1 MDLSNK
7 RVKRNDAVAWRV
19 IEAESLLVDPKTAL
33 IYPLNEVASRIW
45 ESLDGETTCTGIVE
59 IIDREFEGDKKAVT
73 AEVSGF
79 IEELLSR
86 NLAYLV

>member
-7 RVKRNDAVAWRV
+7 RVKRNEAVAWRV

-33 IYPLNEVASRIW
+33 IYPLNEVASQIW
-45 ESLDGETTCTGIVE
+45 ELLDGETTCTEIVG

-73 AEVSGF
+73 ADVTGF